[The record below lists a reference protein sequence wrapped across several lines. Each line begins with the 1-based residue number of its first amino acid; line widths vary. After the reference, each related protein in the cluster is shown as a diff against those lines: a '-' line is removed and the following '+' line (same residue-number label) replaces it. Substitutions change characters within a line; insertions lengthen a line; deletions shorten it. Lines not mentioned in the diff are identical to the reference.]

1 MTTSIYTE
9 FPIVYEDDHLILI
22 NKPSG
27 ILSHPN
33 PLNEKKKL
41 EGQQGRAAFLGHY
54 DFVQRTFET
63 PKGVVWLLH
72 RLDQEAS
79 GILLAAKSAGVATKL
94 RLMFEKHSL
103 QKIYHV
109 LVGGG
114 RVSPPQGKWE
124 DHLGI
129 RRHNK
134 MRRASVQVD
143 GQKNAKMSYA
153 LREYFE
159 GTRTSLIAAKLV
171 TGKLHQIRIQS
182 ASHGHP
188 VAGDKLYGD
197 FKWNRSIQK
206 IFGLKRLFLHAASL
220 AFEHPVTQEPLKI
233 EAPLTPELEAVM
245 NKLRTFVPFTVEP
258 KNTLRRKWTPPQT
271 KKPFGKKKQVRR
283 SRKARKRH
291 SH

>member
-1 MTTSIYTE
+1 MTNPAYTE

-33 PLNEKKKL
+33 PINEKKKL
-41 EGQQGRAAFLGHY
+41 EGQKGHAAFFGIY
-54 DFVQRTFET
+54 DFVERKFET
-63 PKGVVWLLH
+63 PKGPIWLLH

-79 GILLAAKSAGVATKL
+79 GILLAAKSVAVATKL

-103 QKIYHV
+103 QKIYQV

-114 RVSPPQGKWE
+114 RVSPPQGKWL
-124 DHLGI
+124 DHLGV

-134 MRRASVQVD
+134 MRRASVQKDAPV
-143 GQKNAKMSYA
+143 NAMMSYSVQ
-153 LREYFE
+153 EYYE

-197 FKWNRSIQK
+197 FKWNRSLQK
-206 IFGLKRLFLHAASL
+206 LFGLKRLFLHAASL
-220 AFEHPVTQEPLKI
+220 AFEHPVTREQLKVV
-233 EAPLTPELEAVM
+233 APLTPELEAVVA
-245 NKLRTFVPFTVEP
+245 KLRTFVPFTVEP
-258 KNTLRRKWTPPQT
+258 KNTLRRKWAPPQS
-271 KKPFGKKKQVRR
+271 KKPFKKKPLRR

-291 SH
+291 

>member
-1 MTTSIYTE
+1 MTPAYSE
-9 FPIVYEDDHLILI
+9 FPIIYEDDHLVLI

-33 PLNEKKKL
+33 PLNEKRKL
-41 EGQQGRAAFLGHY
+41 EGQKGHASFLGH
-54 DFVQRTFET
+54 FEQRTFET
-63 PKGVVWLLH
+63 PSGTIWLLH

-79 GILLAAKSAGVATKL
+79 GILLAAKSAAVATKL

-103 QKIYHV
+103 QKIYSV

-114 RVSPPQGKWE
+114 RVSPPQGKWN
-124 DHLGI
+124 DHIGI

-134 MRRASVQVD
+134 LRRASVQTN
-143 GQKNAKMSYA
+143 QTPNALMSYS
-153 LREYFE
+153 LQEYFE
-159 GTRTSLIAAKLV
+159 ASRVSLIAAKLV

-206 IFGLKRLFLHAASL
+206 LLGLKRLFLHASSL
-220 AFEHPVTQEPLKI
+220 AFEHPVTGAQLKV
-233 EAPLTPELEAVM
+233 EAPLTPELEACVT
-245 NKLRTFVPFTVEP
+245 KLRNFIPYTTEP
-258 KNTLRRKWTPPQT
+258 KNTLRRKWTPPKT
-271 KKPFGKKKQVRR
+271 KKSFRKKPIRR

-291 SH
+291 

>member
-1 MTTSIYTE
+1 MTHPVYTE
-9 FPIVYEDDHLILI
+9 FPIIYEDDHLVLI

-27 ILSHPN
+27 VLSHPN

-41 EGQQGRAAFLGHY
+41 EGQSGRAAFLGHY

-63 PKGVVWLLH
+63 PKGVIWLLH

-79 GILLAAKSAGVATKL
+79 GILLAAKSATVATKL
-94 RLMFEKHSL
+94 RLVFEKHSL
-103 QKIYHV
+103 QKIYRV

-114 RVSPPQGKWE
+114 RVSPPQGKWH
-124 DHLGI
+124 DHIGV

-143 GQKNAKMSYA
+143 QAANAILGYNV
-153 LREYFE
+153 EHYFE
-159 GTRTSLIAAKLV
+159 ASRMTLLAVKLV
-171 TGKLHQIRIQS
+171 TGKLHQIRIQC

-197 FKWNRSIQK
+197 FKWNRSLQK
-206 IFGLKRLFLHAASL
+206 LMGLKRLFLHASSL
-220 AFEHPVTQEPLKI
+220 AFEHPVTGAPLKI
-233 EAPLTPELEAVM
+233 EAPLTPELESVIT
-245 NKLRTFVPFTVEP
+245 KLHNFIPYTTEP

-271 KKPFGKKKQVRR
+271 KKPSRKKRPIRR

-291 SH
+291 

>member
-1 MTTSIYTE
+1 MTSSIYTE
-9 FPIVYEDDHLILI
+9 FQVVYEDDHLILI

-41 EGQQGRAAFLGHY
+41 EGQHGRAAFLGHY

-63 PKGVVWLLH
+63 PQGVVWLLH

-79 GILLAAKSAGVATKL
+79 GILLAAKSAAVATQL

-109 LVGGG
+109 VVGGG
-114 RVSPPQGKWE
+114 RVSPPQGKWN
-124 DHLGI
+124 DHLGV

-134 MRRASVQVD
+134 MRRASVQKDAPV
-143 GQKNAKMSYA
+143 NAVMGYTV
-153 LREYFE
+153 LEYFE
-159 GTRTSLIAAKLV
+159 ASRMSLIAAKLV
-171 TGKLHQIRIQS
+171 TGKLHQIRIQC

-197 FKWNRSIQK
+197 FKWNRSLQK
-206 IFGLKRLFLHAASL
+206 LLGIKRLFLHAASL
-220 AFEHPVTQEPLKI
+220 AFEHPVTKTQLKV
-233 EAPLTPELEAVM
+233 EAPFTEELEVSM
-245 NKLRTFVPFTVEP
+245 KKLRDFIPYTTEP
-258 KNTLRRKWTPPQT
+258 KNTPRRKWTPPQT
-271 KKPFGKKKQVRR
+271 KKPSRKKHPPRR

-291 SH
+291 

>member
-9 FPIVYEDDHLILI
+9 FPIVYEDDHLVLI

-33 PLNEKKKL
+33 PINEKKKL
-41 EGQQGRAAFLGHY
+41 EGQKGHAAFLGHY

-63 PKGVVWLLH
+63 PKGTIWLLH

-79 GILLAAKSAGVATKL
+79 GILLAAKSAAVATKL
-94 RLMFEKHSL
+94 RLMFEKHLL

-124 DHLGI
+124 DHLGV

-134 MRRASVQVD
+134 MRRASVQAD
-143 GQKNAKMSYA
+143 GQKNAKMSYT

-197 FKWNRSIQK
+197 FKWNRSLQK

-220 AFEHPVTQEPLKI
+220 AFEHPVTQQQLKV

-245 NKLRTFVPFTVEP
+245 KKLRTFVPFTVEP

-271 KKPFGKKKQVRR
+271 KKRVGKKKPLRR

-291 SH
+291 